1 MDSEI
6 IGHNPPP
13 LRFFV
18 ILSNFF
24 YFLTNCLSCGLERP
38 NSNRKIDT
46 KLVRTCSVPR
56 TNSTKALP
64 DDSGR
69 IVAGTRKNKNISRNF
84 WRFDRNVFRN
94 PVKSTGSFFEKL
106 HSPENQLQCVH
117 MYRSGMNKVG
127 IFIFDRFFKKRTE
140 AWKMGGFVYFGVC
153 FWFLKKPTK
162 IKMVFMEISWFLTF
176 FWVKTAKNRQKTAFF
191 ARKTNFFQFS

>member
-1 MDSEI
+1 MPRLSF
-6 IGHNPPP
+6 GYRG
-13 LRFFV
+13 LS
-18 ILSNFF
+18 SNFLWPKSSHKQTWVVNQKAQDTL
-24 YFLTNCLSCGLERP
+24 LTIRGEWKKECTISLLSITLSVLLVCSRFRF
-38 NSNRKIDT
+38 SNAR
-46 KLVRTCSVPR
+46 
-56 TNSTKALP
+56 
-64 DDSGR
+64 
-69 IVAGTRKNKNISRNF
+69 
-84 WRFDRNVFRN
+84 
-94 PVKSTGSFFEKL
+94 
-106 HSPENQLQCVH
+106 HLQCVH